1 MAGPKTRFYV
11 DKRHKKVAGVCAGLS
26 EYFGWDV
33 SLVRVGAFASIFVA
47 GPFVPIAYVLTSW
60 IAPARPVE
68 VEQEMKLH
76 DREEKEFWRKVR
88 SNPRATAR
96 SVRLRFRD
104 IERRLAHTEAYLTS
118 PDKRLAREIEQ
129 LR

>member
-11 DKRHKKVAGVCAGLS
+11 DKRHKKLTGVCAGLS

-33 SLVRVGAFASIFVA
+33 TLVRVGAVGSIFLA
-47 GPFVPIAYVLTSW
+47 GPFVPVAYVLASW
-60 IAPARPVE
+60 IAPARPAE
-68 VEQEMKLH
+68 VEQELRLQ
-76 DREEKEFWRKVR
+76 DRDEREFWRKVR
-88 SNPRATAR
+88 NNPRATAR
-96 SVRLRFRD
+96 SVKLRFRD
-104 IERRLAHTEAYLTS
+104 IERRLAHAEAYLTS

>member
-1 MAGPKTRFYV
+1 MAGPKTSFYV
-11 DKRHKKVAGVCAGLS
+11 DKRHKKITGVCAGLS

-33 SLVRVGAFASIFVA
+33 TLIRVGAIGGMFLA
-47 GPFVPIAYVLTSW
+47 GPFVPVAYALASW

-68 VEQEMKLH
+68 VEREFGRQ
-76 DREEKEFWRKVR
+76 DRDEKEFWRSVR

-96 SVRLRFRD
+96 SVRARFRD
-104 IERRLAHTEAYLTS
+104 IERRLAHSEAYLTS
-118 PDKRLAREIEQ
+118 PDKRLEREIDQ

>member
-11 DKRHKKVAGVCAGLS
+11 DKRHKKVTGVCAGLS

-33 SLVRVGAFASIFVA
+33 TLVRVGAIGSMFIA
-47 GPFVPIAYVLTSW
+47 GPFVPVAYVVASW
-60 IAPARPVE
+60 IAPSRPME
-68 VEQEMKLH
+68 VEQELKRQ
-76 DREEKEFWRKVR
+76 DRDEKEFWRKVR
-88 SNPRATAR
+88 NNPRATAR

>member
-1 MAGPKTRFYV
+1 MAGPRTRFYV

-26 EYFGWDV
+26 EYFGWDLT
-33 SLVRVGAFASIFVA
+33 LVRVGAVASIFLV
-47 GPFVPIAYVLTSW
+47 PFAPIAYFLTAW
-60 IAPARPVE
+60 IAPARSDE
-68 VEQEMKLH
+68 VERELKLQ
-76 DREEKEFWRKVR
+76 DRDEKEFWRKVR
-88 SNPRATAR
+88 NNPRATAR
-96 SVRLRFRD
+96 SVKLRFRD

>member
-26 EYFGWDV
+26 EYFGMDV
-33 SLVRVGAFASIFVA
+33 SWVRLLTLASIGIA
-47 GPFVPIAYVLTSW
+47 GPFTIIAYF
-60 IAPARPVE
+60 IAAWSAPERPAE
-68 VEQEMKLH
+68 LE
-76 DREEKEFWRKVR
+76 REIARQDVAEREFWKKVR
-88 SNPRATAR
+88 RNPKATAR

-104 IERRLAHTEAYLTS
+104 IDRRLAHAEAYVTS
-118 PDKRLAREIEQ
+118 PDKRLAREIDQ

>member
-1 MAGPKTRFYV
+1 MAGPNTRFYV
-11 DKRHKKVAGVCAGLS
+11 DKRRKKVAGVCAGLA

-33 SLVRVGAFASIFVA
+33 NMVRVAAVGGLVLT
-47 GPFVPIAYVLTSW
+47 GPFVPVAYVLASW
-60 IAPARPVE
+60 IAPVRPVE
-68 VEQEMKLH
+68 VEQELKLQ

-88 SNPRATAR
+88 HNPRATAR
-96 SVRLRFRD
+96 SVKLRFRD

>member
-11 DKRHKKVAGVCAGLS
+11 DKRHKKVSGVCAGLS

-33 SLVRVGAFASIFVA
+33 TLVRVGAIGTMFLA
-47 GPFVPIAYVLTSW
+47 GPFVPVAYVIASA

-68 VEQEMKLH
+68 VERDLKRQ
-76 DREEKEFWRKVR
+76 DGEEKEFWRKVR

>member
-11 DKRHKKVAGVCAGLS
+11 DKRHKKVTGVCAGLS

-33 SLVRVGAFASIFVA
+33 TLVRVGVVGSMFLA
-47 GPFVPIAYVLTSW
+47 GPFVPVAYVLASW
-60 IAPARPVE
+60 IAPTRPAE
-68 VEQEMKLH
+68 VEQELKLQ

-88 SNPRATAR
+88 NNPRATAR
-96 SVRLRFRD
+96 SVKLRFRD

>member
-1 MAGPKTRFYV
+1 MAGPKTRFYI
-11 DKRHKKVAGVCAGLS
+11 DKRHKKVAGVCAGLA

-33 SLVRVGAFASIFVA
+33 TMVRVGAVASMLVA

-60 IAPARPVE
+60 IAPARPAE
-68 VEQEMKLH
+68 VEQEMKLQ
-76 DREEKEFWRKVR
+76 DRDEKEFWRKVR
-88 SNPRATAR
+88 NNPRATAR
-96 SVRLRFRD
+96 SVKLRFRD

>member
-1 MAGPKTRFYV
+1 MAGSKTRFYI

-33 SLVRVGAFASIFVA
+33 TLVRIGAVGSIFVA
-47 GPFVPIAYVLTSW
+47 GPFVPVAYLIASCM
-60 IAPARPVE
+60 APARPDE
-68 VEQEMKLH
+68 VEREMKLQ
-76 DREEKEFWRKVR
+76 DRDEKEFWRKVR
-88 SNPRATAR
+88 NNPRATAR
-96 SVRLRFRD
+96 SVKLRFRD

>member
-33 SLVRVGAFASIFVA
+33 TLVRIGAVGSIFVA
-47 GPFVPIAYVLTSW
+47 GPFVPVAYLLASFM
-60 IAPARPVE
+60 APARPDE
-68 VEQEMKLH
+68 VEREMKLQ

-88 SNPRATAR
+88 NNPRATAR
-96 SVRLRFRD
+96 SVKLRFRD

>member
-33 SLVRVGAFASIFVA
+33 TLVRVGAIGTMALT
-47 GPFVPIAYVLTSW
+47 GPFVPVAYVLAAW
-60 IAPARPVE
+60 IAPARPDE
-68 VEQEMKLH
+68 VERELKLQ
-76 DREEKEFWRKVR
+76 DRDEKEFWRKVR
-88 SNPRATAR
+88 NNPRATAR
-96 SVRLRFRD
+96 SVKLRFRD

>member
-11 DKRHKKVAGVCAGLS
+11 DKRHKKLTGVCAGLS

-33 SLVRVGAFASIFVA
+33 TLVRVGAVGSMFLT
-47 GPFVPIAYVLTSW
+47 GPFVPLAYVLASW
-60 IAPARPVE
+60 IAPTRPAE
-68 VEQEMKLH
+68 VEQELKLH
-76 DREEKEFWRKVR
+76 DGEEKEFWRQVR
-88 SNPRATAR
+88 NNPRATAR

-118 PDKRLAREIEQ
+118 PDKRLAREIDQ

>member
-1 MAGPKTRFYV
+1 MAGPKTRFYI
-11 DKRHKKVAGVCAGLS
+11 DKRHKKVAGVCAGLA

-33 SLVRVGAFASIFVA
+33 TMVRVGAVASMLVA
-47 GPFVPIAYVLTSW
+47 GPFVPIGYAVASW
-60 IAPARPVE
+60 IAPTRSDA
-68 VEQEMKLH
+68 VEQEMKLQ
-76 DREEKEFWRKVR
+76 DRDEKEFWRKVR
-88 SNPRATAR
+88 NNPRATAR
-96 SVRLRFRD
+96 SVKLRFRD

>member
-11 DKRHKKVAGVCAGLS
+11 DKRHKKVTGVCAGLS

-33 SLVRVGAFASIFVA
+33 TLVRVGAVGSMFIA
-47 GPFVPIAYVLTSW
+47 GPFVPVAYVLASW
-60 IAPARPVE
+60 LAPGRPAE
-68 VEQEMKLH
+68 VEQELKSQ
-76 DREEKEFWRKVR
+76 DRDEREFWRKVR
-88 SNPRATAR
+88 NNPRATAR

-104 IERRLAHTEAYLTS
+104 IERRLAHAEAYVTS